1 MSIRTLGSAL
11 RGRSIMRICA
21 LAVVAALAVFAAG
34 CGSDSDSGGS
44 GDSEGSGPERPK
56 IGSVVPTLENPFW
69 QRYVTFQK
77 EAAKQLGFD
86 LTVVDGQNDGG
97 KMLNGA
103 QNLVAKGVDG
113 LIYVAYFDTGKPAVR
128 AAKAKDIPVAIADT
142 SITGVDPQ
150 SSGYENYK
158 VFMGP
163 NDEQAGY
170 DQAKALIA
178 ATKPGSNGKVNVF
191 GLEGTLG
198 TSVNTGRVKGLK
210 KAVAENPK
218 AKLVGTQTAEFLRD
232 KALNVTTNTLQA
244 NKDINAIWAA
254 NDDMSIGAI
263 QAVKRSGKTP
273 GKDVMVTGMDLN
285 NDAIAAIKK
294 GEMVESLGGHW
305 LQGGFLGGILYDQI
319 KGKAIPKDKSS
330 IELTL
335 LAVTKKNLATFE
347 KQFPNGQPASYDF
360 KEHSQVYNKSAGPA
374 DYELPPIGQ

>member
-1 MSIRTLGSAL
+1 M
-11 RGRSIMRICA
+11 
-21 LAVVAALAVFAAG
+21 
-34 CGSDSDSGGS
+34 
-44 GDSEGSGPERPK
+44 
-56 IGSVVPTLENPFW
+56 
-69 QRYVTFQK
+69 
-77 EAAKQLGFD
+77 
-86 LTVVDGQNDGG
+86 
-97 KMLNGA
+97 
-103 QNLVAKGVDG
+103 
-113 LIYVAYFDTGKPAVR
+113 
-128 AAKAKDIPVAIADT
+128 
-142 SITGVDPQ
+142 
-150 SSGYENYK
+150 
-158 VFMGP
+158 
-163 NDEQAGY
+163 
-170 DQAKALIA
+170 
-178 ATKPGSNGKVNVF
+178 F